1 MLNLV
6 RRDLTVRYRATVL
19 GFFWSFLKPLAYMG
33 IYHIIFGEI
42 IHMQIRQEEI
52 PYALHVLAAL
62 LPWTFFQGASSEAMH
77 SILDNAN
84 LIKKVKVPAAVF
96 PVATVISN
104 SIHFALA
111 MLVVVAVMIPW
122 GLAPGPLFLLLP
134 ALFAV
139 QFILV
144 MSVSLVLAALNVFF
158 RDVVSIWEVAGAAW
172 FYATPII
179 YPAYIALDYLSE
191 KTPAWAHWLYLA
203 NPMTPITLGYRRI
216 MLYGSLGGGEGSTG
230 PLDLEISDADLIASI
245 GLATM
250 TSLCMLW
257 IAYRI
262 FVRLSRRFAD
272 EL

>member
-33 IYHIIFGEI
+33 IYHVIFGEI
-42 IHMQIRQEEI
+42 IGLTIRQEEI
-52 PYALHVLAAL
+52 PYALHVLVAL
-62 LPWTFFQGASSEAMH
+62 LPWTFFMSSSGEAMH

-96 PVATVISN
+96 PIAAAISN

-111 MLVVVAVMIPW
+111 MLVVVAAMIAW
-122 GLAPGPLFLLLP
+122 GLAPGPMFLLLP
-134 ALFAV
+134 ALFV
-139 QFILV
+139 LQFILV
-144 MSVSLVLAALNVFF
+144 MSLSLILAALNVFF

-179 YPAYIALDYLSE
+179 YPAYIALDYLSV
-191 KTPAWAHWLYLA
+191 KAPAWAHWLYLA

-216 MLYGSLGGGEGSTG
+216 MLYGSLGGEGGATG
-230 PLDLEISDADLIASI
+230 PLDLEIGDMDLLVSI
-245 GLATM
+245 GLAAA

-257 IAYRI
+257 IANRI
-262 FVRLSRRFAD
+262 FQQLSRRFAD